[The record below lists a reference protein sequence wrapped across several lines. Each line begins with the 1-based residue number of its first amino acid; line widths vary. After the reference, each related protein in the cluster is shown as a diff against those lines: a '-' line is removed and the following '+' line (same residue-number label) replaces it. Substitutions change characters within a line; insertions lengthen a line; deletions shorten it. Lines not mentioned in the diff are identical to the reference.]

1 MLIKFDDVRKYD
13 NISEIEREKLRKIYE
28 IIKKKE
34 SMLDWTDIKTCIS
47 KEELQKIID
56 LSKEIRSSCDI
67 FIVIGIG
74 GSYLGSKAVIDALSP
89 YFKKEKPEII
99 FAGYQLSASYLKELI
114 SYIKDKNVVI
124 NVISKSGGTLEPSIA
139 FDELYSYMKE
149 NYSDYKKRVIVTTD
163 SEMGALKEFAEKENL
178 LTFTIPKEIGGRYS
192 VLSSVGLF
200 PIAVAGIDI
209 IKLLKGAKEEKD
221 CFEDASRYALVRKH
235 LEEEK
240 KFVEAITIYEE
251 KLSSFAGWCQQLLAE
266 TQGKEGKGI
275 LPIINQNTTNLH
287 SIGQYLQEGR
297 NMIFETMITVQN
309 TEDIYLDKYHM
320 TMNEV
325 NNLVAEQVSIAHK
338 LGNTPSIKIALEE
351 LNPIEIGKLI
361 YFYEVAAAIGGYLL
375 DINPFDQPGVEDYK
389 KLVNEELEKI
399 KEVLN

>member
-1 MLIKFDDVRKYD
+1 MQIKFDDVKKYD
-13 NISEIEREKLRKIYE
+13 TISEIEREKLRKVYE
-28 IIKKKE
+28 IMKKKE

-56 LSKEIRSSCDI
+56 VSKEIRSFCDC

-124 NVISKSGGTLEPSIA
+124 NVISKSGETLEPSIA

-163 SEMGALKEFAEKENL
+163 QEKGKLRKFAEQEEL
-178 LTFTIPKEIGGRYS
+178 STFTIPKEIGGRYS
-192 VLSSVGLF
+192 VLSPVGLL

-221 CFEDASRYALVRKH
+221 CFEDASRYALIRKH

-240 KFVEAITIYEE
+240 KLVEAITIYEE

-266 TQGKEGKGI
+266 TQGKKEKGI

-297 NMIFETMITVQN
+297 NIVFETVLTVN
-309 TEDIYLDKYHM
+309 DTEDIYLDNYHM
-320 TMNEV
+320 TMNEL

-338 LGNTPSIKIALEE
+338 LGNTPSIKISLEE
-351 LNPIEIGKLI
+351 LSPTEIGKLI
-361 YFYEVAAAIGGYLL
+361 YFYEMAAAIGGYLL
-375 DINPFDQPGVEDYK
+375 NINPFDQPGVEDYK
-389 KLVNEELEKI
+389 RLVNEEI
-399 KEVLN
+399 NQIRNS